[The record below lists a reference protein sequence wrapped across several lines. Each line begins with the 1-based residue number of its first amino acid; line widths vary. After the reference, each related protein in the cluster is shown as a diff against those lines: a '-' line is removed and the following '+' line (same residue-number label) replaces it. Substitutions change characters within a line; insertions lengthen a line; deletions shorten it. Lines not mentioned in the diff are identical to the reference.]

1 MTIAYVGLGANLGD
15 REQTILEAAH
25 RIGAQRISTLIETEP
40 WGVTDQPLFLNAVAE
55 VPTTASPGVLLL
67 QLLKVERDLGRIRD
81 GNRWGPRLID
91 LDLLLYG
98 DEIIDDE
105 DLQVPHPHL
114 HERTFVLQPLA
125 ELAPD
130 LVVPGRG
137 QVAEL
142 LRRIQSPT

>member
-40 WGVTDQPLFLNAVAE
+40 WGVTDQPHFLNAVAE
-55 VPTTASPGVLLL
+55 VPTTASPGIFLL

-91 LDLLLYG
+91 LDLLLYVN
-98 DEIIDDE
+98 EIIDDE
-105 DLQVPHPHL
+105 DLHVPHPHL

-130 LVVPGRG
+130 LIVPGRG
-137 QVAEL
+137 PVAEL
-142 LRRIQSPT
+142 LRRIQSST

>member
-40 WGVTDQPLFLNAVAE
+40 WGVTDQPHFLNAVAE
-55 VPTTASPGVLLL
+55 VPTTASPGIFLL

-98 DEIIDDE
+98 NEIIDDE
-105 DLQVPHPHL
+105 DLHVPHPHL
-114 HERTFVLQPLA
+114 HERTFVLQPLT

-130 LVVPGRG
+130 LIVPGRG
-137 QVAEL
+137 PVAEL
-142 LRRIQSPT
+142 LRRIQSST

>member
-40 WGVTDQPLFLNAVAE
+40 WGVTDQPHFLNAVAE
-55 VPTTASPGVLLL
+55 VPTTASPGIFLL

-98 DEIIDDE
+98 NEIIDDE
-105 DLQVPHPHL
+105 DLHVPHPHL

-130 LVVPGRG
+130 LIVPGRG
-137 QVAEL
+137 PVAEL
-142 LRRIQSPT
+142 LRRIQSST